1 MIKTE
6 LAAMILDV
14 AHRPDLTTKT
24 DMFIRQAEAMIARDV
39 RAKEQVVWGSTFTV
53 SNRTGAG
60 LPTYTLPADWL
71 AERVI
76 WSPDSN
82 RSDPLESK
90 SLGEFRSLSTSAPP
104 LWYVVRGLVIEFR
117 GTPSD
122 TDIIPY
128 DYFKRLPAISAT
140 DAENVLLN
148 AHEELYLSAALFYLH
163 KYEQNLDIAQAQ
175 LSSFTHA
182 VEGVNAEGAFKIG
195 SASPSPTYNFQSR
208 SSY

>member
-14 AHRPDLTTKT
+14 AHRPDLSTKT

-39 RAKEQVVWGSTFTV
+39 RAKEQVVWGSTFTTA
-53 SNRTGAG
+53 NRTGAG
-60 LPTYTLPADWL
+60 LPTYTLPTDWL

-76 WSPDSN
+76 WSPDST

-90 SLGEFRSLSTSAPP
+90 SLGELRSLSSSAPP
-104 LWYVVRGLVIEFR
+104 LWFAIRGLVIEFR
-117 GTPSD
+117 GSPSD
-122 TDIIPY
+122 TDVIPY
-128 DYFKRLPAISAT
+128 DYFKRMPAITAI
-140 DAENVLLN
+140 DADNVLLN
-148 AHEELYLSAALFYLH
+148 AHEELYLASALFYLH
-163 KYEQNLDIAQAQ
+163 KYEQNLDLAQAQ

-195 SASPSPTYNFQSR
+195 SASPAPVYNFQSR
-208 SSY
+208 SAF